1 VTGIPVHANGHPG
14 ILYPSAV
21 DWSLRHCARKGH
33 VTYAPTEPD
42 LRRRL
47 HAATPAGEAW
57 RCLRCGDFVPGT
69 PRGSG
74 PAEDAPPV
82 PRGRVLRDLF
92 ILRLLAVERA
102 GRGVLILL
110 LVYGVVRFRDRQ
122 ADLRRA
128 FDEDMPLLRPLADK
142 LHFNLDDS
150 GVVHTIQRV
159 LSLETRTLFWIAI
172 GLAAYALI
180 ELVEGVGLWYALR
193 WAEYLTVV
201 ATAAFLPLEIYELT
215 EKITW
220 LRIGALVINIAAVIY
235 LLLAKRLF
243 GLRGG
248 HRAVE
253 AERHSESLLEV
264 EHAAGDDRHAPH
276 RADPAPR

>member
-1 VTGIPVHANGHPG
+1 M
-14 ILYPSAV
+14 

-33 VTYAPTEPD
+33 VTYAPTERE
-42 LRRRL
+42 LRERL

-57 RCLRCGDFVPGT
+57 RCLRCGDFVPGE

-92 ILRLLAVERA
+92 ILRILAVERA
-102 GRGVLILL
+102 IRGVLILL
-110 LVYGVVRFRDRQ
+110 LVYGVVRVRDRQ
-122 ADLRRA
+122 SDLRTA
-128 FDEDMPLLRPLADK
+128 FNEDLPLLP
-142 LHFNLDDS
+142 
-150 GVVHTIQRV
+150 
-159 LSLETRTLFWIAI
+159 
-172 GLAAYALI
+172 LI
-180 ELVEGVGLWYALR
+180 ELVEGVGLWYAKR

-201 ATAAFLPLEIYELT
+201 ATAAFLPLEIRELA
-215 EKITW
+215 EKVTG
-220 LRIGALVINIAAVIY
+220 LRIGALVFNVLAVLY
-235 LLLAKRLF
+235 LLWAKRLF

-264 EHAAGDDRHAPH
+264 RHAAQIS
-276 RADPAPR
+276 

>member
-1 VTGIPVHANGHPG
+1 
-14 ILYPSAV
+14 V
-21 DWSLRHCARKGH
+21 DWSLRACARKGH
-33 VTYAPTEPD
+33 VTYAPTEAD
-42 LRRRL
+42 LRTRL
-47 HAATPAGEAW
+47 RTATPAGEAW
-57 RCLRCGDFVPGT
+57 RCLRCGDFVIGEPHGT
-69 PRGSG
+69 G
-74 PAEDAPPV
+74 PADEAPPV

-92 ILRLLAVERA
+92 ILRILAVERA
-102 GRGVLILL
+102 IRGLLILL
-110 LVYGVVRFRDRQ
+110 LVYGVVKFKDRQ

-142 LHFNLDDS
+142 LNFNLDDS

-159 LSLETRTLFWIAI
+159 LALETKTLVWIAV
-172 GLAAYALI
+172 GLTVYALI
-180 ELVEGVGLWYALR
+180 EIVEGVGLWYAMR

-220 LRIGALVINIAAVIY
+220 LRVGALLFNIAAVIY
-235 LLLAKRLF
+235 LLWAKRLF

-264 EHAAGDDRHAPH
+264 EHAAGTDHAK
-276 RADPAPR
+276 AAPAG

>member
-1 VTGIPVHANGHPG
+1 M
-14 ILYPSAV
+14 
-21 DWSLRHCARKGH
+21 DWSLRACARKGH
-33 VTYAPTEPD
+33 VTYAPTEVE

-47 HAATPAGEAW
+47 HAATPVGEAW
-57 RCLRCGDFVPGT
+57 RCLRCGDYVLGEPH
-69 PRGSG
+69 GSG
-74 PAEDAPPV
+74 PADEAPPV

-92 ILRLLAVERA
+92 ILRILGVERA
-102 GRGVLILL
+102 ARGVLILL
-110 LVYGVVRFRDRQ
+110 LVYGVVRFKDRQ
-122 ADLRRA
+122 ANLRRA
-128 FDEDMPLLRPLADK
+128 FEEDMPLLRPLADK

-159 LSLETRTLFWIAI
+159 LALETRTLVWIAV
-172 GLAAYALI
+172 GLAAYAII

-215 EKITW
+215 EKVTW
-220 LRIGALVINIAAVIY
+220 LRVSALIFNIAAVVY

-264 EHAAGDDRHAPH
+264 EHAAGTDQ
-276 RADPAPR
+276 RAAT

>member
-1 VTGIPVHANGHPG
+1 
-14 ILYPSAV
+14 V
-21 DWSLRHCARKGH
+21 DWSLRTCSRKGH
-33 VTYAPTEPD
+33 VTYAPAEPD

-47 HAATPAGEAW
+47 HVQTPAGEAW
-57 RCLRCGDFVPGT
+57 RCLRCGDFVPGP

-74 PAEDAPPV
+74 PADEAPPV

-92 ILRLLAVERA
+92 ILRVLAVERA
-102 GRGVLILL
+102 VRGVLILL
-110 LVYGVVRFRDRQ
+110 LVYGVVRLKDRQ

-128 FDEDMPLLRPLADK
+128 FEQDMPLLRPLADK
-142 LHFNLDDS
+142 LHLNLDDS
-150 GVVHTIQRV
+150 GVVHTIQRI
-159 LSLETRTLFWIAI
+159 LALQTRTLVWIAV

-215 EKITW
+215 EKFTW
-220 LRIGALVINIAAVIY
+220 LRIGALIFNIAAVVY
-235 LLLAKRLF
+235 LLFAKRLF

-248 HRAVE
+248 HRAVQ

-264 EHAAGDDRHAPH
+264 EHAAGP
-276 RADPAPR
+276 